1 MQTVFFSMQVAT
13 AWRVSLKL
21 LAKSASNDDFA
32 YYGSGAAAALLLIEL
47 GFMGYFYLAIRH
59 RRWVQSV
66 LQISEAR
73 IIRRVDYVTDR
84 FSDDVPWWQLAVWA
98 RQVCLTI
105 TIHLPDLLAQSG
117 SEDYARP

>member
-1 MQTVFFSMQVAT
+1 MNLKGAKLDNALDSVCLRADGLLLDAGGDGVARLAQAARQVGVERRL
-13 AWRVSLKL
+13 RVLWL
-21 LAKSASNDDFA
+21 
-32 YYGSGAAAALLLIEL
+32 GAAAALLLIEL

-59 RRWVQSV
+59 RRPVQSV

-98 RQVCLTI
+98 RQV
-105 TIHLPDLLAQSG
+105 PA
-117 SEDYARP
+117 